1 MATPMTT
8 RDRVQYL
15 DTSALLAAQLRSKV
29 ALIAAHLS
37 AERAILDGMA
47 GGSDAPSVSGGD
59 ISDPT
64 LGAAEA
70 RLDLDRHELD
80 IDAGLRLVLVTLGD
94 LGASIDKTLGL
105 RVARHDEAV
114 AARCSGRVDPTCGD
128 MASPHRA
135 ISGAVVSDLCS
146 ECFTLLCPTCR
157 ERPVAAPQRLVETSG
172 RFVPGCEA
180 CYRSQRRMGAVA

>member
-29 ALIAAHLS
+29 ALIAQHLS

-105 RVARHDEAV
+105 RVARHAEAV

-128 MASPHRA
+128 MASPHRDA
-135 ISGAVVSDLCS
+135 NGTTVHDLCS
-146 ECFTLLCPTCR
+146 RCMGLLCPCCGKR
-157 ERPVAAPQRLVETSG
+157 AKAVPARRLEDG
-172 RFVPGCEA
+172 RAVCEA
-180 CYRSQRRMGAVA
+180 CSRSEYRDRVKAVAS